1 MTNHIKHIAFIMDG
15 NQRWAKKNNQSL
27 KNGYLAGFENI
38 NKILDCC
45 ISNNIKNITIF
56 AASVENIK
64 RNSAN
69 LLFVIIRNYFK
80 KFMLDINNKSIK
92 INFIGERVN
101 IPKDILD
108 IFDIIH
114 KKSSGNVNLNVVFNY
129 GTQFEIKNI
138 IEKLINKNENIN
150 IKNIRSN
157 MYIGDT
163 DDPDIL
169 VRTGGYSRLSNFILL
184 NLSYTELF
192 FTKTLWPDF
201 SSNELNTIINNFT
214 KLERNYGL

>member
-1 MTNHIKHIAFIMDG
+1 MDG

-45 ISNNIKNITIF
+45 INNDIKNVTIF

-64 RNSAN
+64 RGSSN
-69 LLFVIIRNYFK
+69 LLFIIIRNYFK
-80 KFMLDINNKSIK
+80 KFMLEVNNKSIK
-92 INFIGERVN
+92 INFIGERDN
-101 IPKDILD
+101 IPIDILD

-114 KKSSGNVNLNVVFNY
+114 KNSSGNINLNVVFNY

-157 MYIGDT
+157 MYMGDA

-169 VRTGGYSRLSNFILL
+169 VRTGGYKRLSNFILL

-201 SSNELNTIINNFT
+201 SSNELNTIINNFK

>member
-1 MTNHIKHIAFIMDG
+1 MDG
-15 NQRWAKKNNQSL
+15 NQRWAKNNNQSL
-27 KNGYLAGFENI
+27 KKGYIAGFENI

-45 ISNNIKNITIF
+45 INNNIKNITLY

-64 RNSAN
+64 RNSSN
-69 LLFVIIRNYFK
+69 LLFAIIRNYFK
-80 KFMLDINNKSIK
+80 KFMIDINNKSIK
-92 INFIGERVN
+92 INIIGERDN
-101 IPKDILD
+101 IPLDILD
-108 IFDIIH
+108 LFDSIH
-114 KKSSGNVNLNVVFNY
+114 KNSTTDINVNVAFNY

-138 IEKLINKNENIN
+138 IKKMINKKEEIN

-157 MYIGDT
+157 MYLGGV

-169 VRTGGYSRLSNFILL
+169 VRTGGYHRLSNFILL

-201 SSNELNTIINNFT
+201 SSEELNSIIKKFL

>member
-1 MTNHIKHIAFIMDG
+1 MDG

-69 LLFVIIRNYFK
+69 LLFIIIRNYFK

-92 INFIGERVN
+92 INFIGERIN

-157 MYIGDT
+157 MYMGDT
-163 DDPDIL
+163 ADPDIL
-169 VRTGGYSRLSNFILL
+169 IRTGGYKRLSNFILL

>member
-1 MTNHIKHIAFIMDG
+1 MDG

-69 LLFVIIRNYFK
+69 LLFIIIRNYFK

-157 MYIGDT
+157 MYMGDT
-163 DDPDIL
+163 ADPDIL
-169 VRTGGYSRLSNFILL
+169 IRTGGYKRLSNFILL

>member
-1 MTNHIKHIAFIMDG
+1 MDG
-15 NQRWAKKNNQSL
+15 NQRWAKNNNQSL
-27 KNGYLAGFENI
+27 KKGYIAGFENI

-45 ISNNIKNITIF
+45 INNNIKNITLY

-64 RNSAN
+64 RNSSN

-80 KFMLDINNKSIK
+80 KFMLDINNKKIK
-92 INFIGERVN
+92 INIIGERDN
-101 IPKDILD
+101 IPLDILD
-108 IFDIIH
+108 LFDSIH
-114 KKSSGNVNLNVVFNY
+114 KNSATDINVNVAFNY

-138 IEKLINKNENIN
+138 IKKLIKKNEEIN

-157 MYIGDT
+157 MYIGGT

-169 VRTGGYSRLSNFILL
+169 VRTGGYHRLSNFILL

-201 SSNELNTIINNFT
+201 SSEELNSIIKKFL

>member
-1 MTNHIKHIAFIMDG
+1 MDG

-27 KNGYLAGFENI
+27 KKGYIAGFENI

-45 ISNNIKNITIF
+45 INNNIKNITLY

-64 RNSAN
+64 RNSSN

-92 INFIGERVN
+92 INIIGERDN
-101 IPKDILD
+101 IPLDILD
-108 IFDIIH
+108 LFDSIH
-114 KKSSGNVNLNVVFNY
+114 KNSVTDINVNVAFNY
-129 GTQFEIKNI
+129 GTQFEIKKI
-138 IEKLINKNENIN
+138 IEKLVNKNEEIN
-150 IKNIRSN
+150 IENIRSN
-157 MYIGDT
+157 MYIGDI

-169 VRTGGYSRLSNFILL
+169 VRTGGYQRLSNFILL

-201 SSNELNTIINNFT
+201 SSEELNSIIKKFL
-214 KLERNYGL
+214 KVERNYGL